1 MEQHRGGK
9 PWPVRLR
16 GGCQSAKKIPAR
28 GGAVQRVEMVMTDE
42 EIFERQAE
50 TNLQAFA
57 LDVARWKEELKDSE
71 EKLSRCREDFWKKLE
86 EQYGIH
92 KLSGICAEDP
102 VLQGGEDVNSVKQE
116 IAGLRRDAQTL

>member
-1 MEQHRGGK
+1 
-9 PWPVRLR
+9 
-16 GGCQSAKKIPAR
+16 
-28 GGAVQRVEMVMTDE
+28 MTDE

-92 KLSGICAEDP
+92 KLLSESTPA
-102 VLQGGEDVNSVKQE
+102 
-116 IAGLRRDAQTL
+116 